1 MQFSRRPNSFENVL
15 AACLDDLDAGASL
28 EEILAKYPQHVADLA
43 PLLAVAAQM
52 RTAPWPAL
60 SVHGRVQGRERMHA
74 ALAQYHSGF
83 SRWRPSWVQAAMA
96 LVLVVGISGASVILT
111 KQDWPSPFATPA
123 PVAGATATSQKT
135 VVVPTDTATATPT
148 VEPSAT
154 PTLQIA
160 TATSTLTVT
169 ASLDSKPATVLPS
182 PSLQPSATASPLATA
197 TLRPTPTVLP
207 TATLVMNASGV
218 SQTPRPTDE
227 AGKPGLK
234 ATPGETVVRTP
245 PPQPTQRFTPPP
257 PTAAAAGSQPPSVPP
272 PRR

>member
-1 MQFSRRPNSFENVL
+1 MLFSRRPDSLGNVL
-15 AACLDDLDAGASL
+15 ATCLDDLDAGAPL
-28 EEILAKYPQHVADLA
+28 EEILARYPQHAGDLA

-52 RTAPWPAL
+52 RSAPWPAL

-83 SRWRPSWVQAAMA
+83 SRWRRSWVQAAMA
-96 LVLVVGISGASVILT
+96 LVIVASISAASVILT
-111 KQDWPSPFATPA
+111 RQDWPLPFATPA
-123 PVAGATATSQKT
+123 PLIAPTVTSQQT
-135 VVVPTDTATATPT
+135 VVVPDDTATVTPT

-207 TATLVMNASGV
+207 TATLVMNANSM
-218 SQTPRPTDE
+218 SQTPRPTDV
-227 AGKPGLK
+227 AGQPEKTPTPGL
-234 ATPGETVVRTP
+234 ATI
-245 PPQPTQRFTPPP
+245 PPQVTRRPPPP
-257 PTAAAAGSQPPSVPP
+257 PTTAASGSQPPSAP